1 MARKICFQKILT
13 VDSKKVLKVV
23 TDFNDYANFI
33 PGCTGATLISREMP
47 IEIGRLEFNLL
58 GKDYYIESEN
68 IIDDSSITIRQ
79 IKGPFEKFEGKWSV
93 ESIDDSS
100 CKVDF
105 NALYELPFLLNAI
118 TSEQLVDKFS
128 KNIINSFIKKGFMK
142 VFFHISRVR

>member
-1 MARKICFQKILT
+1 MKKYLG
-13 VDSKKVLKVV
+13 KVLIMKKL
-23 TDFNDYANFI
+23 NLLK
-33 PGCTGATLISREMP
+33 GATLISREMP

-68 IIDDSSITIRQ
+68 IIDDRSITIRQ

-105 NALYELPFLLNAI
+105 NASYELPFLLNAI
-118 TSEQLVDKFS
+118 TSEQLVDNFS
-128 KNIINSFIKKGFMK
+128 KNIIDSFIK
-142 VFFHISRVR
+142 RVS

>member
-1 MARKICFQKILT
+1 MTRKICFQKTLS
-13 VDSKKVLKVV
+13 VDSKKAFEVV

-68 IIDDSSITIRQ
+68 IIDDRSITIRQ

-105 NALYELPFLLNAI
+105 NASYELPFLLNAI
-118 TSEQLVDKFS
+118 TSEQLVNNFS
-128 KNIINSFIKKGFMK
+128 KNIIDSFIK
-142 VFFHISRVR
+142 RVS

>member
-1 MARKICFQKILT
+1 MARKIFFQRILS
-13 VDSKKVLKVV
+13 VDSKKALKVV

-58 GKDYYIESEN
+58 GKDYHIESEN
-68 IIDDSSITIRQ
+68 IIDDRSITIRQ

-105 NALYELPFLLNAI
+105 NASYELPFLLNAI
-118 TSEQLVDKFS
+118 TSEQLVNNFS
-128 KNIINSFIKKGFMK
+128 KNIIDSFIKK
-142 VFFHISRVR
+142 VS